1 MLGNLD
7 EKLSNEFSLRLLTLG
22 DGFMQQKVHIVC
34 GSPNLWLPVQLDGL
48 IVGVD
53 RGALELAQRG
63 VPFAIAVGDF
73 DSISADKLQ
82 LIKEVTERLI
92 KLPPEKMIT
101 DCEAAI
107 KLVVAEG
114 YRAIYLYGVTG
125 GRIDHQIATTSLML
139 KYAKQDVLITAVD
152 KKNTFYI
159 LKHGKHFLAPT
170 RERYIS
176 FFALGEMVK
185 NLQLEGVKYPLNGYD
200 LAIDDSLC
208 VSNEVI
214 DSEVIVSFDTGY
226 LIVVESSD

>member
-1 MLGNLD
+1 
-7 EKLSNEFSLRLLTLG
+7 
-22 DGFMQQKVHIVC
+22 MQQKVHIVC
-34 GSPNLWLPVQLDGL
+34 GSPNLWLPEQLDGL

-82 LIKEVTERLI
+82 MIKEVTERLI

-107 KLVVAEG
+107 KLVVADG
-114 YRAIYLYGVTG
+114 YREIYLYGVTG
-125 GRIDHQIATTSLML
+125 GRIDHQIAITSLML
-139 KYAKQDVLITAVD
+139 KYAKQDVLVIAVD
-152 KKNTFYI
+152 KKNTFYL
-159 LKHGKHFLAPT
+159 LKHGKHCFSAT
-170 RERYIS
+170 QNKYIS
-176 FFALGEMVK
+176 FFALGEMVQ
-185 NLQLEGVKYPLNGYD
+185 NLVLDGVKYPLNGYD
-200 LAIDDSLC
+200 LTACDALC